1 MSEHPSEP
9 MTPTDPDSD
18 GAQPLA
24 ERGAN
29 RSLRPTSAAF
39 KELIARGWGERP
51 PPPER
56 AEAAPWAA
64 GRREVL
70 SQLFPGDRLVVPAG
84 PLKVRSNDTDYRY
97 RPHAAFSHLTG
108 LGADREPDAVL
119 VLELRAVDTAAGA
132 DGGGHEALLFVRP
145 RAERDSEEFY
155 ADARYGE
162 FWVGARP
169 SLEETTAEL
178 GITARHVDELAALL
192 AAPLPDGSDPARE
205 ETTGED
211 DTPDTAGE
219 GPDAPRLRIVVDAD
233 PAVSAAVGRS
243 FSDGA
248 PVATDGDDELSELLS
263 TMRLVKDEWEV
274 GQMREAVA
282 ATVTGF
288 EQVVCSLPRALAHA
302 RGERVVETA
311 FESVARREG
320 NGVGYD
326 TIAAAGEH
334 ACTLHWIRNDGAVPA
349 GGLVLLD
356 AGVEMESLYTA
367 DVTRTLPV
375 SGRFT
380 DVQRRVYSAVL
391 DAADAGFAACRPGA
405 LFRHVHDAA
414 MEVIAARLHEW
425 GILDV
430 SVEEA
435 LDAEEGGQHRRWMVH
450 GTSHHLGIDVH
461 DCAQARRDAYLDA
474 ELVPGMILTIE
485 PGLYFKPDD
494 LLVPEEL
501 RGIGVRIEDDVL
513 VTADGC
519 ENLSSALPR
528 DPGAVEAWMASLR

>member
-1 MSEHPSEP
+1 MSDQPTSSTTPTGHPSGADTNPEGP
-9 MTPTDPDSD
+9 
-18 GAQPLA
+18 GAQPLS
-24 ERGAN
+24 ERGTN
-29 RSLRPTSAAF
+29 RSLRPGSPAF

-64 GRREVL
+64 ARREML
-70 SQLFPGDRLVVPAG
+70 SELFPGDRLVVPAG

-119 VLELRAVDTAAGA
+119 VLEPRPAS

-162 FWVGARP
+162 FWVGVRP

-178 GITARHVDELAALL
+178 GITARHTDELPAVLDGL
-192 AAPLPDGSDPARE
+192 LPDGTDPAAG
-205 ETTGED
+205 TDTDDATGVS
-211 DTPDTAGE
+211 
-219 GPDAPRLRIVVDAD
+219 RLRIVVDAD
-233 PAVSAAVGRS
+233 PVVSAAVGRS
-243 FSDGA
+243 FAGGA

-263 TMRLVKDEWEV
+263 TMRLVKDAWEV

-288 EQVVCSLPRALAHA
+288 EQVVCALPRAAAHR

-311 FESVARREG
+311 FEGVARREG
-320 NGVGYD
+320 NGVGYE

-334 ACTLHWIRNDGAVPA
+334 ACTLHWIRNDGPVPGDA
-349 GGLVLLD
+349 LVLVD
-356 AGVEMESLYTA
+356 AGVEIESLYTA

-375 SGRFT
+375 SGRYT

-391 DAADAGFAACRPGA
+391 EAADAGFAACRPGNV
-405 LFRHVHDAA
+405 FRDVHDAA
-414 MEVIAARLHEW
+414 MGVIASRLHEW

-435 LDAEEGGQHRRWMVH
+435 LDADEGGQHRRWMVH

-513 VTADGC
+513 VTPDGC
-519 ENLSSALPR
+519 ENLSAALPR
-528 DPGAVEAWMASLR
+528 EPGAVEAWMASLR